1 MLDGIAGEVL
11 SAMEETWRCSADIA
25 ADDDV
30 PDEGPG
36 NKCETDRAL
45 SGRKVKNYKWLHQ
58 KDNDWYCPSMQ
69 RQRIECGQNGDSD
82 LSLIF
87 QRLHALDVAAVQF
100 GRMI

>member
-45 SGRKVKNYKWLHQ
+45 SGTESEEL
-58 KDNDWYCPSMQ
+58 
-69 RQRIECGQNGDSD
+69 
-82 LSLIF
+82 
-87 QRLHALDVAAVQF
+87 
-100 GRMI
+100 